1 MKHNHGPPLAG
12 HGRTSILSDILLWL
26 SGIMLLLIG
35 GMQLFAQL
43 WLPQDGAANAQ
54 RLPLFWA
61 LFWALSC
68 LTLITLILARRS
80 AALSAGQP
88 DSAARVAEDD
98 RGLQAPMADHEEV
111 GELRLKVVE
120 LEWRVAARTAEL
132 QQANER
138 LGAVLRAAEEAKV
151 AQRQLLADMGHDL
164 RTPLNA
170 ILNFTRFL
178 SKERY
183 GTLNERQQELQQR
196 VLDNA
201 ERLLGLIN
209 AALDLRAV
217 EGSAIIAPPLPEPEP
232 RPLAPKPATG
242 ERPMVVVVDDDDVA
256 QKLLRHY
263 LEAQGYAVTA
273 VLDSRHAIER
283 IRQIQPQLV
292 ILDVLMPH
300 LDGWEVLAELKTR
313 PDISAIPVLICSIM
327 EQQRLA
333 ITLGAN
339 DYLLKPINEAALL
352 MRINRLVAPL
362 ATILVIDDDSDARQI
377 VRLALDE
384 QQYRVIEAT
393 DGRAGLAVVAAERPD
408 LIILDLMMPGM
419 DGFAVLE
426 QLRADPRSAGTPVL
440 VLTAKELTPNER
452 DWLQARTID
461 CIQKGQLPVDQLLDQ
476 LTRLMKP
483 LHPSPPEP
491 L

>member
-1 MKHNHGPPLAG
+1 
-12 HGRTSILSDILLWL
+12 
-26 SGIMLLLIG
+26 
-35 GMQLFAQL
+35 
-43 WLPQDGAANAQ
+43 
-54 RLPLFWA
+54 
-61 LFWALSC
+61 
-68 LTLITLILARRS
+68 LARRS
-80 AALSAGQP
+80 AALPAGQP
-88 DSAARVAEDD
+88 NSTTRVAEDD
-98 RGLQAPMADHEEV
+98 RELQLPMANHEEV
-111 GELRLKVVE
+111 GDLRQKVVE

-138 LGAVLRAAEEAKV
+138 LGEVMRVAEAAKV

-183 GTLNERQQELQQR
+183 GALNERQQELQQR
-196 VLDNA
+196 VLANA
-201 ERLLGLIN
+201 ECLLGLIN
-209 AALDLRAV
+209 AALDLRTL
-217 EGSAIIAPPLPEPEP
+217 EGSAIIAPPLPEPKP
-232 RPLAPKPATG
+232 QPLAPKPATG
-242 ERPMVVVVDDDDVA
+242 ERPMVVVVDDDDVS
-256 QKLLRHY
+256 QEMLRQY

-273 VLDSRHAIER
+273 VLDSRYAIEQ

-313 PDISAIPVLICSIM
+313 PDISAIPVLICSIV

-339 DYLLKPINEAALL
+339 DYLIKPINEAALM
-352 MRINRLVAPL
+352 MRIQRLVAPL

-384 QQYRVIEAT
+384 QQYRVIEAP
-393 DGRAGLAVVAAERPD
+393 DGRAGLVAVATERPD

-426 QLRADPRSAGTPVL
+426 RLRSDPRSAGTPVL

-452 DWLQARTID
+452 DWLQARTIE
-461 CIQKGQLPVDQLLDQ
+461 CVQKGQMPVDQLLDQ

-483 LHPSPPEP
+483 LHPRPPEP
-491 L
+491 LEGV